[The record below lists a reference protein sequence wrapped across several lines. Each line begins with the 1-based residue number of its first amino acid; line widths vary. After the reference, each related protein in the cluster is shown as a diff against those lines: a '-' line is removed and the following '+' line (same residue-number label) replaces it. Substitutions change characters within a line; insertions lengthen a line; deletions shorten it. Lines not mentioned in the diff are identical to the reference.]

1 MRTLNPED
9 IEDLAAGASVLGG
22 GGGGDPYMSKLTAQQ
37 AIATHGPVGVMD
49 PDELDDLDLIV
60 PLGMIGAPTVVL
72 ERPFAADTF
81 FRAFNMLEQHLGRPV
96 RATMPIEI
104 GGFNAL
110 IPIVTAARL
119 GLPLVDADGMGR
131 AFPEIQMT
139 AFTIQDVAAGPLAL
153 ADDRGNQTIVE
164 PADNFWAEKLVRSL
178 VVDMGCAAASAL
190 YPITGQQLKAASIRH
205 SISLAMQIGRA
216 FRSVRDAD
224 RGPIEAV
231 RRMLGGAV
239 IFQGRVVDVQRHAD
253 TGFARGEA
261 IVEGAGHH
269 RASTLTI
276 QFQNEYLIASTE
288 DAILATT
295 PDLIDIFDARTYA
308 PIPVEA
314 LRYGFQVIVLGI
326 PCNPVWRTPIGLDL
340 VGPQAFGYS
349 FEYAPIEGSNYGE
362 RPVQH

>member
-1 MRTLNPED
+1 VRTLNPED
-9 IEDLAAGASVLGG
+9 IEDLAIGASALGG
-22 GGGGDPYMSKLTAQQ
+22 GGGGDPYMSKLMAQQ
-37 AIATHGPVGVMD
+37 AIAAHGPVRVLD
-49 PDELDDLDLIV
+49 PDELDDLDLII

-72 ERPFAADTF
+72 ERPFAADSF
-81 FRAFNMLEQHLGRPV
+81 FRAFKMLEQHLGRQV

-110 IPIVTAARL
+110 IPIVMAARL

-139 AFTIQDVAAGPLAL
+139 AFTIQGVAACPLAL

-164 PADNFWAEKLVRSL
+164 SADNFWAEKLVRSL

-190 YPITGQQLKAASIRH
+190 YPITGQQLKTASIRH
-205 SISLAMQIGRA
+205 SISLAMQIGLALRGA
-216 FRSVRDAD
+216 RDAEH
-224 RGPIEAV
+224 GPIEAV

-261 IVEGAGHH
+261 IVEGARDQ

-295 PDLIDIFDARTYA
+295 PDLIGIFDARTCA

-314 LRYGFQVIVLGI
+314 LRYGFQVIVMGI
-326 PCNPVWRTPIGLDL
+326 PCSPVWRTPAGLDL
-340 VGPQAFGYS
+340 VGPRAFGYPID
-349 FEYAPIEGSNYGE
+349 YAPIEDSICGD
-362 RPVQH
+362 RPIHN